1 MLTALKNKFAQA
13 AAVGTTALVPMAA
26 FAQTNS
32 TPPDFTAL
40 TDAVDLST
48 AGTAVLAIAG
58 LFAVFYV
65 IWKGAKLV
73 LRMVKGA

>member
-1 MLTALKNKFAQA
+1 MNLKSKIATL
-13 AAVGTTALVPMAA
+13 VTTGTALVPAAA
-26 FAQTNS
+26 FAQA

-73 LRMVKGA
+73 LRMVKGG